1 MKPFTLL
8 DKKERLLLQSHYYEA
23 DMLMMWILLIH
34 AFVAVFVTSQYYNT
48 YWLGIIGSGAIAA
61 ICSAAFIFLRGTL
74 WFRLIA
80 AVAIMLFSAIYIQQ
94 HLGRIEMHFH
104 VFIGLAIL
112 TIYKDV
118 LPMFIAAAAILI
130 HHLLF
135 NWMQSL
141 HIILGNNP
149 LMVFSYGCG
158 IEYVILHG
166 VMVVAETF
174 ILTYIIKNSTR
185 QFIEMIQTQKALDNS
200 NQQLNRFN
208 LTLEEQVHSR
218 TKELETA
225 LHTHINLAEDLK
237 IAKEEAVS
245 ANKLKSEF
253 LANMSHEIR
262 TPLNAVIGFSELLE
276 QEVKEPKQV
285 QYLHAIKNGGKTLL
299 SLINNILDLSKIES
313 GHMKV
318 ELHPLHLKPF
328 LQEIMSI
335 FIEPGNKKG
344 IEVTCKLEEHLPEWI
359 IADEIRIRQI
369 LFNLISNAI
378 KFTSKGSVT
387 LNVSSRPS
395 KTEGYCDLYF
405 IIKDTGIGI
414 SPKNQI
420 KIFDAFVQNEGQDSR
435 QYGGTGLG
443 LSICRKL
450 AQLMDGDITLQSHL
464 DEGSEFTLRLTNIEI
479 SEALFTEEEEEEE
492 TIDNKTIVFSPA
504 KILIV
509 DDIAENRILLREF
522 LHEFGFNL
530 EEAKDGLEATE
541 MMHESHFDLILMD
554 IRMPR
559 MNGMEAIHYIRDEL
573 NNHSVPV
580 IAVTASV
587 MKEDYEHLLNAFEG
601 IIEKPVNKSL
611 LISTLQRFLPHT
623 QHEQV
628 NKDESSF
635 TISALSPDQQK
646 RLKNSLAAYEKQIAP
661 ILESGDIDLA
671 EAFADGL
678 LRTGTEFAFQ
688 PIVKYAV
695 SLKEN
700 CESFNIESV
709 ENSLKLYSKL
719 QKKWNVL

>member
-1 MKPFTLL
+1 MMTFTPL
-8 DKKERLLLQSHYYEA
+8 DKKDRLLLQSHYYEA
-23 DMLMMWILLIH
+23 DRLMMWILLIH
-34 AFVAVFVTSQYYNT
+34 ALVAVFVTSRYYDT
-48 YWLGIIGSGAIAA
+48 YWFGIIGSSTILT
-61 ICSAAFIFLRGTL
+61 ICSVAFIFLRGML

-80 AVAIMLFSAIYIQQ
+80 AVALMLFSAIYIQQ

-104 VFIGLAIL
+104 VFISLAIL

-141 HIILGNNP
+141 HITLSNKP
-149 LMVFSYGCG
+149 VMVFSYGCG

-166 VMVVAETF
+166 IMVIAEA
-174 ILTYIIKNSTR
+174 IVLTYIIKNATG
-185 QFIEMIQTQKALDNS
+185 QFIEVIRTKEALNNS
-200 NQQLNRFN
+200 NKRLSRFN
-208 LTLEEQVHSR
+208 ITLEEEVRSR
-218 TKELETA
+218 TCELETA
-225 LHTHINLAEDLK
+225 LHKQIEMAEDLK
-237 IAKEEAVS
+237 TAKEEADS
-245 ANKLKSEF
+245 ANQLKSEF

-318 ELHPLHLKPF
+318 ELHPLHIKPF
-328 LQEIMSI
+328 LRDIMTM
-335 FIEPGNKKG
+335 FIESGKKKG
-344 IEVTCKLEEHLPEWI
+344 LEISYDLAKNLPEWV

-378 KFTSKGSVT
+378 KFTAKGSIT
-387 LNVSSRPS
+387 LHVLSIPSSS
-395 KTEGYCDLYF
+395 EGIIELVF
-405 IIKDTGIGI
+405 TIKDTGIGI
-414 SPKNQI
+414 TPKNQM

-443 LSICRKL
+443 LAICRKL
-450 AQLMDGDITLQSHL
+450 AQLMGGDITLSSRL
-464 DEGSEFTLRLTNIEI
+464 NEGSEFTLKLADIEI
-479 SEALFTEEEEEEE
+479 SEALFVEGEE
-492 TIDNKTIVFSPA
+492 TFGKNTVLFSPA

-509 DDIAENRILLREF
+509 DDIAENRLLLCEF
-522 LHEFGFNL
+522 LHEFGFEI
-530 EEAKDGLEATE
+530 EEAKDGLEATDMIKE
-541 MMHESHFDLILMD
+541 ASYDLILMD

-559 MNGMEAIHYIRDEL
+559 MDGCEAIQYIRNEL
-573 NNHSVPV
+573 DNHTVPI

-623 QHEQV
+623 QHEQ
-628 NKDESSF
+628 KEEEESVLHS
-635 TISALSPDQQK
+635 SSLSPQQQAELNN
-646 RLKNSLAAYEKQIAP
+646 RLESFKQRINA
-661 ILESGDIDLA
+661 ILESGDLELA
-671 EAFADGL
+671 EVFADEL
-678 LRTGTEFAFQ
+678 LQTGSEFGIAA
-688 PIVKYAV
+688 IIKYA
-695 SLKEN
+695 SALRED
-700 CESFNIESV
+700 CESFNIGSV
-709 ENSLKLYSKL
+709 ENSLQQYAKN
-719 QKKWNVL
+719 QKKWSQI